1 MDDLSR
7 IAISSIGSP
16 LGSTVFGFTPAANKA
31 LTSDKSSN
39 FAAFVKSLIWASVWA
54 KVSEETPK
62 RATKADI
69 LKILLN
75 IN

>member
-1 MDDLSR
+1 
-7 IAISSIGSP
+7 
-16 LGSTVFGFTPAANKA
+16 
-31 LTSDKSSN
+31 
-39 FAAFVKSLIWASVWA
+39 VKSLIWASVWA